1 MDQRAFRAEAAC
13 HEGGTLAYRS
23 FWVGEDSRSRMRLR
37 GLLQAIHADVMT
49 QVSNCGDEGSR
60 EPRVELDFVQALYI
74 PAIALKDAEI
84 T

>member
-1 MDQRAFRAEAAC
+1 
-13 HEGGTLAYRS
+13 
-23 FWVGEDSRSRMRLR
+23 MRR
-37 GLLQAIHADVMT
+37 LLQAIHADVMT